1 MDINKSLKRKA
12 VIAMNSKNAYVDYD
26 KDKTFTSGV
35 EEADENEIKRLLDV
49 GKIKCAYASKKI
61 ISGNQIEIEIYPEF
75 TRKEMKL
82 DKSIKKKSSKAQ
94 KNLNDK
100 NARKRLRRLLNTN
113 FTDDD
118 IWATLT
124 YEDDHLPNDMKSA
137 QKDMSNYI
145 KRLNYQRKKLELP
158 PAKYIYV
165 SEFSE
170 GKKKIRCH
178 HHLIISGDMSMDL
191 VESIWKKGRRNNTR
205 RIKKSVDGLTGL
217 AEYISKDPKGKK
229 RWCSS
234 KNLEKPK
241 VYKNHRDF
249 SMKKIREMIKNKNMI
264 RQFVEAKYPGMAY
277 LDEQA
282 YYNAYNG
289 RTYFYIQLAI
299 TDT

>member
-1 MDINKSLKRKA
+1 
-12 VIAMNSKNAYVDYD
+12 MNSKRTYVDYD
-26 KDKTFTSGV
+26 KDRTFTSGV
-35 EEADENEIKRLLDV
+35 EQADETEIKRLLEV
-49 GKIKCAYASKKI
+49 GKFKCAYATKRI
-61 ISGNQIEIEIYPEF
+61 VSGNQVELEIYPEF
-75 TRKEMKL
+75 TRKDMNL
-82 DKSIKKKSSKAQ
+82 DDSIKKKSSKAQ

-113 FTDDD
+113 FSNDD

-124 YEDDHLPNDMKSA
+124 YEDRSLPSDMKSS

-145 KRLNYQRKKLELP
+145 KRLNYQRKKLGLP

-165 SEFSE
+165 TEYSE

-191 VESIWKKGRRNNTR
+191 VEKVWKKGRRNNTR
-205 RIKKSVDGLTGL
+205 RIKKSVDGLNGL

-234 KNLEKPK
+234 KNLEQPK
-241 VYKNHRDF
+241 MYKNHRDF

-264 RQFVEAKYPGMAY
+264 RQFVETKYPGMIY

-282 YYNAYNG
+282 LYNAYNG

-299 TDT
+299 PDT